1 LFSETLNAAREYLVP
16 GESLLVSV
24 DAETREDQVRMT
36 CGRVEPLEAALEGKI
51 REIQIHMD
59 DARGLPKI
67 KDCLNEENDGAADND
82 NAKGGRGMAKI
93 MLFVTIDDT
102 RVAKTRLPGTW
113 SLSSGAR
120 NMIRTEDGVRDIFE
134 V

>member
-1 LFSETLNAAREYLVP
+1 
-16 GESLLVSV
+16 
-24 DAETREDQVRMT
+24 VRMT

-59 DARGLPKI
+59 DACGLPKLQEFLDI
-67 KDCLNEENDGAADND
+67 ENDGAVERGIELGNS
-82 NAKGGRGMAKI
+82 NGGRGMAKI
-93 MLFVTIDDT
+93 MLFIKIDDA
-102 RVAKTRLPGTW
+102 RVAKTALPGTW

-120 NMIRTEDGVRDIFE
+120 NKIRTEDGVRDILE